1 MNYKVNENL
10 GQTDCTT
17 DNITHTKCGHV
28 LSEYN
33 SLTNNEPDQFV
44 TPHNQISLNQL
55 ETENNVN
62 TSSEARELTAQ
73 YETITTSLKTQYN
86 QKMNELFAD
95 HGKFYEHDHLD
106 TLNNTILYS
115 LVNDLTETDVGSDA
129 VPIEPYKQ
137 ALYTYVRD
145 KYRGYSE
152 INRLLWIT
160 TILNNLDKQYEHEL
174 NAWIESVATDADD
187 EPRYVDESRLIRTRI
202 VSENSLIYGER
213 LDLQALNA
221 RFDATHD
228 RLRRALA
235 DSEYG
240 RYRAIDT
247 IVERAIQLY
256 KREMDRDSEYWPGIR
271 PDRLDEINDEL
282 MMEAV
287 TRFSID
293 HSHMS
298 LDTYTGLVRN
308 KLQLAYDTVMSAPT
322 GPAVDL
328 HVKSVNIYMVERS
341 IELTTKKYREIFDRI
356 LKLKYY
362 TPSDLKCIHSI
373 LKFECIATLNYTE
386 RTFGLNCN
394 IGADIVDNWLCRLP
408 HVESAEGDG
417 IGIDET
423 PVAIDE
429 EAVREFRQL
438 VADIGRRLTDCQTI
452 ATKKRILYAKLKNCD
467 EIVATDGQRVEEQRI
482 ELFKMIDTF

>member
-1 MNYKVNENL
+1 
-10 GQTDCTT
+10 
-17 DNITHTKCGHV
+17 
-28 LSEYN
+28 
-33 SLTNNEPDQFV
+33 
-44 TPHNQISLNQL
+44 
-55 ETENNVN
+55 
-62 TSSEARELTAQ
+62 
-73 YETITTSLKTQYN
+73 
-86 QKMNELFAD
+86 MNELFAD

-106 TLNNTILYS
+106 TLNDTIIYS
-115 LVNDLTETDVGSDA
+115 LVNELAETDVGSDA
-129 VPIEPYKQ
+129 VPIEPYRQ
-137 ALYTYVRD
+137 ALDTYVRD

-174 NAWIESVATDADD
+174 NAWIESVGTDADD
-187 EPRYVDESRLIRTRI
+187 EHRYVDESRLIRTRI

-228 RLRRALA
+228 RIRRALVE
-235 DSEYG
+235 SPSG
-240 RYRAIDT
+240 RHRAIDT

-287 TRFSID
+287 TRFSTD

-308 KLQLAYDTVMSAPT
+308 KLQLAYDTVMSAPS

-328 HVKSVNIYMVERS
+328 HVKSANIYLAERV
-341 IELTTKKYREIFDRI
+341 IELTTKKYREIFD
-356 LKLKYY
+356 L
-362 TPSDLKCIHSI
+362 
-373 LKFECIATLNYTE
+373 
-386 RTFGLNCN
+386 
-394 IGADIVDNWLCRLP
+394 
-408 HVESAEGDG
+408 SALADG

-423 PVAIDE
+423 PVTINE
-429 EAVREFRQL
+429 ESVREFLQL

-452 ATKKRILYAKLKNCD
+452 ATKKRILYAKLKDCD
-467 EIVATDGQRVEEQRI
+467 QIVATDGHRVDEQRL
-482 ELFKMIDTF
+482 ELFKMIDTFRLRDKLIIE